1 MPQNSP
7 TKISPARV
15 SAHHILL
22 RIGRNQ
28 GHSDDLLHMPAMA
41 KLSAADRNLATTLV
55 MGVLRWQL
63 VLDAEIRRHLSRP
76 AQRIADEVM
85 VALRLGVF
93 QLRYLDRIPAHAALS
108 ESVELCRASGQPQAT
123 GMVNA
128 VLRKISRE
136 AIHASVD
143 DTQAALAAHPA
154 WLVERWRK
162 QYGAQATEAICLADQ
177 RSPAEE
183 RASGFFVADE
193 TEMPEMDDGSRLV
206 AELAAAG
213 LSAEAKILDCCAA
226 PGGKTLILAL
236 RNPVA
241 QIVAADISGPRLQRM
256 QQRLAQIATAGHVEY
271 LQADAI
277 HATDARYNRIL
288 CDVPCSGTG
297 TLAGNPE
304 IRHRLMLEDI
314 TRQAERQRAILQA
327 ALKGLLPGGRLLY
340 STCSLE
346 PEENEQVVEA
356 CLQGQDEFHCL
367 PMVPLL
373 DELAQRNV
381 LLPEAAKDLQQTAVH
396 GAYLRT
402 LPGVHPCDGF
412 FAAMV
417 EYRIS

>member
-1 MPQNSP
+1 MLQHSSI
-7 TKISPARV
+7 KISPAR
-15 SAHHILL
+15 AATHHILL
-22 RIGRNQ
+22 RIGRDQ

-55 MGVLRWQL
+55 MGVLRWQM

-76 AQRIADEVM
+76 AQRIAEEVM

-108 ESVELCRASGQPQAT
+108 ESVELCRANGQPQAT

-136 AIHASVD
+136 ATHASV
-143 DTQAALAAHPA
+143 DTQAALAAHPK
-154 WLVERWRK
+154 WLVERWAK
-162 QYGAQATEAICLADQ
+162 NYGEQAAEAICLADQ

-183 RASGFFVADE
+183 RASGFFVAAE
-193 TEMPEMDDGSRLV
+193 TELPPMDDGSRLV
-206 AELAAAG
+206 AELAATG
-213 LSAEAKILDCCAA
+213 LSSAVKILDCCAA

-236 RNPVA
+236 RNPQA
-241 QIVAADISGPRLQRM
+241 RIVATDISGPRLQRM
-256 QQRLAQIATAGHVEY
+256 QQRLAQIAAAGNVEY
-271 LQADAI
+271 LQADAAQ
-277 HATDARYNRIL
+277 ATEEHYDRIL

-304 IRHRLMLEDI
+304 IRHHLKLEDI
-314 TRQAERQRAILQA
+314 TRQAERQSAILQA
-327 ALKGLLPGGRLLY
+327 ALKELVPGGRVLY

-381 LLPEAAKDLQQTAVH
+381 LLPEAAKELQHTAVH
-396 GAYLRT
+396 GACLRT

-412 FAAMV
+412 FAAMI
-417 EYRIS
+417 ERRIS